1 MREREFTPDERRS
14 LESNPNV
21 LKVGKSNITY
31 AADFREH
38 ALKCYHDGEPP
49 RKIFRQAG
57 IDISIFPEGYPEST
71 ISRWHN
77 TAKKLRKSSRKSGSG
92 RPKKTGNMT
101 PEEMEV
107 RIAYLEAENDFLKKL
122 RALERGE

>member
-1 MREREFTPDERRS
+1 MRQREFTPDERQS

-21 LKVGKSNITY
+21 LKVGNSNITY
-31 AADFREH
+31 TADFRQH
-38 ALKCYHDGEPP
+38 ALNCYYDGEPP
-49 RKIFRQAG
+49 RKIFKQAG

-77 TAKKLRKSSRKSGSG
+77 AEKKPHKSSRKSGSG
-92 RPKKTGNMT
+92 RPKKTSNMT
-101 PEEMEV
+101 TEEMEA